1 MIYIMKGM
9 NGKRV
14 IKILEAHGWTQT
26 RVNGSH
32 HLLKKDGITV
42 PVPVHGTQDLGMGLL
57 KKIEKQTGVKL
68 T

>member
-1 MIYIMKGM
+1 MIYIMKRM

-26 RVNGSH
+26 HVNGSH
-32 HLLKKDGITV
+32 HMLKKDGITV